1 MTKTAKSESQVMTG
15 LWEQLPIP
23 TEATTSRVVLNNEL
37 LRIVEFAMDA
47 GQERTD
53 HASDRAV
60 AVLAL
65 SGDLTFSVAGEPRT
79 LTPGD
84 VVYLAP
90 GERHAVVAQSPCRF
104 TLVLMHPG
112 SGQ

>member
-37 LRIVEFAMDA
+37 
-47 GQERTD
+47 TD

>member
-1 MTKTAKSESQVMTG
+1 MATTSKNDSQVLTG
-15 LWEQLPIP
+15 LWAQLPIP
-23 TEATTSRVVLNNEL
+23 TEATTSRVVVNNEL

-47 GQERTD
+47 GQELTD

-65 SGDLTFSVAGEPRT
+65 AGALTLSISGEPRT
-79 LTPGD
+79 LDAGD

-90 GERHAVVAQSPCRF
+90 GERHAVVAESPCRF
-104 TLVLMHPG
+104 TLVLLHPAT
-112 SGQ
+112 SA